1 MTRTIPLLLSA
12 WLVLGAAA
20 SPGQTAYSRTY
31 TVDASGNAD
40 YTTIQGAIDAITSLD
55 AWTVLV
61 YPGTYAESVTLGG
74 PNITIVGVDRDRV
87 VVQPTAE
94 ADTLTIAGDG
104 ARNVAIRNLTLRT
117 STSGMGRSAVR
128 ITGDAPSGV
137 TLDRVAIFI
146 DAPSSWGISTSSAL
160 GGITM
165 TNLTIRGGLF
175 TGIPLDLA
183 SASGIR
189 LADSDIRV
197 LDGHCLLGSN
207 TEVVNTDI
215 LVDKAHGSHGSDADD
230 TAAIWLT
237 GVENIRIQ
245 GCRLRGRMWGLR
257 CLGNVRNLTVI
268 GSEIVGSHFGVEI
281 ECGDNIRF
289 ESTSIRGDSAVGGLV
304 VVPTPAAYH
313 GVHIRGR
320 SESPSCAIGSIRFV
334 ECEIAAVSDRES
346 FEVDAYGVLVADTP
360 GSMPVE
366 IVGGAITAS
375 AGSHGKTAFGVL
387 GAGSGSITLHDV
399 AVTATQ
405 TATGTN
411 TRRAFGVKGE
421 AVDAVRLFGG
431 SVQSFD
437 ASERET
443 DQFDLCASVS
453 RGIAVSGTRFS
464 KWFGAIGCSE
474 RKRAVVQRVSSVSQE
489 SATRVLDTTAL
500 SESEQA
506 ITTFDLQ
513 PDGYRV
519 LSVTGNQAGMNQTVF
534 IIGRNFADQRIADA
548 IQLNGTATVSGVKPF
563 ASVSRIYLP
572 AQTAGGQTVSVGVTR
587 TFGLH
592 APIALSSDVLFQGRK
607 ASAATSF
614 TFEGI
619 GTVNTTYSTV
629 TVSTLADFDSV
640 EFTYNASQ

>member
-1 MTRTIPLLLSA
+1 MTRTTPLLLSA

-40 YTTIQGAIDAITSLD
+40 YTTIQGAIDAITTLD
-55 AWTVLV
+55 GWTVWV
-61 YPGTYAESVTLGG
+61 YPGTYAEAVTLGG
-74 PNITIVGVDRDRV
+74 ANISIVGVDRERV
-87 VVQPTAE
+87 VVQPMSE
-94 ADTLTIAGDG
+94 ADTVTITGDG

-117 STSGMGRSAVR
+117 STSGIGRSAVR

-137 TLDRVAIFI
+137 ALDRVNIYI
-146 DAPSSWGISTSSAL
+146 DAEASWGVRTSSAL

-207 TEVVNTDI
+207 TEVVNTTI
-215 LVDKAHGSHGSDADD
+215 LVDLAPGTPGSDHDD

-257 CLGNVRNLTVI
+257 CLENVRNLTVV

-289 ESTSIRGDSAVGGLV
+289 ESTSIRGDSAVGGLPV
-304 VVPTPAAYH
+304 APTPAAYH
-313 GVHIRGR
+313 GVFIRGR
-320 SESPSCAIGSIRFV
+320 TASPSCAIGSIRFV
-334 ECEIAAVSDRES
+334 SCDIAAVSDRKS
-346 FEVDAYGVLVADTP
+346 FEVDAYGVLVADAP

-375 AGSHGKTAFGVL
+375 AGSHGRTAFGVL

-399 AVTATQ
+399 AVTAFQ

-431 SVQSFD
+431 SVLSSD

-443 DQFDLCASVS
+443 DQFDLWASVS

-474 RKRAVVQRVSSVSQE
+474 RKRAVVQRVPSVSQE
-489 SATRVLDTTAL
+489 SATRVLDTAFLTG
-500 SESEQA
+500 SEQA
-506 ITTFDLQ
+506 IFTFANE

-534 IIGRNFADQRIADA
+534 IIGKNFAGQRIADA
-548 IQLNGTATVSGVKPF
+548 IQLNGTATVAGLKPF
-563 ASVSRIYLP
+563 AEVDTVYLP
-572 AQTAGGQTVSVGVTR
+572 AQTAGGQAVSVGVTK

-607 ASAATSF
+607 AGAATSF
-614 TFEGI
+614 TFEAI

-629 TVSTLADFDSV
+629 TVSGLADLDSV
-640 EFTYNASQ
+640 EFSYNASQ